1 MRIKSKKDEND
12 ERDEPIVSEDEL
24 DHEVET
30 FKLLILSESTNPYLF
45 KCNLNWTELQIANFE
60 TKSTKFNG
68 KSAKSLPQ
76 TPISLIPVF
85 L

>member
-45 KCNLNWTELQIANFE
+45 KCNLN
-60 TKSTKFNG
+60 
-68 KSAKSLPQ
+68 
-76 TPISLIPVF
+76 
-85 L
+85 